1 MGSSSTGTDIKTN
14 ENIEIKV
21 NEQNIEK
28 IIYTGRKQTFQP
40 INLTNSIGGKTQN
53 KNLNNNFKNNNN
65 CKMPFQNPINPNN
78 FFHQPVKR
86 EMSKANSAPIQYKD
100 NNLILTNYF
109 DKIIDKEKE
118 ELDRIYYKY
127 THTFY
132 NFNNNN
138 QISKEQQNLRNIR
151 EKIDSDF
158 GLMKLMQKDFKKM
171 KTCLLYCSNLS
182 VDDEKVINKLEFD
195 DLKGNNAY
203 YKQSIINIINK
214 NKKQIPELI
223 SNLQ

>member
-40 INLTNSIGGKTQN
+40 INLTNSIGGNTQN
-53 KNLNNNFKNNNN
+53 NNLNNNFNNNS
-65 CKMPFQNPINPNN
+65 KMPFQNPINPNN
-78 FFHQPVKR
+78 IFHRPVKR
-86 EMSKANSAPIQYKD
+86 EMIKANSSPIQYKD
-100 NNLILTNYF
+100 DNLLLTDYF
-109 DKIIDKEKE
+109 DNIIDKEKE

-158 GLMKLMQKDFKKM
+158 GLMKLMQKDFNKM